1 MSEGG
6 ISLEQKKPQFR
17 MMKNGYDRFAVDNA
31 VERYVQEIEALKK
44 QQDLT
49 RRQIQSANE
58 QLAVIRQRYQT
69 LVSELTVKEKA
80 ADDIA
85 RLALKEAN
93 TIIETAQNNAD
104 AIVREALVTA
114 RSILADLTR
123 ITSEAA
129 QAKSGMKEQLTSLME
144 SLDHFEIPPVPK
156 SEWIEDS
163 TGEETG
169 RA

>member
-1 MSEGG
+1 M
-6 ISLEQKKPQFR
+6 EQKKPQFR

-93 TIIETAQNNAD
+93 TTAQNNAD